1 MLRHSPLSYTLERV
15 VALAVSAVGLA
26 LALAPTP
33 AVSAHI
39 RDLHWPGCYFLQAMH
54 LYTVFPAPPTTL
66 RVSPDTKGDDSKL
79 RHTLLFVFRGWVV
92 LRKTDEFGCVLHS
105 RRRPFKGTP
114 PQHDRRREN
123 V

>member
-1 MLRHSPLSYTLERV
+1 MGIAQGHSDIGVGQIQSPL
-15 VALAVSAVGLA
+15 
-26 LALAPTP
+26 
-33 AVSAHI
+33 
-39 RDLHWPGCYFLQAMH
+39 D
-54 LYTVFPAPPTTL
+54 
-66 RVSPDTKGDDSKL
+66 
-79 RHTLLFVFRGWVV
+79 LFVFRGWVV